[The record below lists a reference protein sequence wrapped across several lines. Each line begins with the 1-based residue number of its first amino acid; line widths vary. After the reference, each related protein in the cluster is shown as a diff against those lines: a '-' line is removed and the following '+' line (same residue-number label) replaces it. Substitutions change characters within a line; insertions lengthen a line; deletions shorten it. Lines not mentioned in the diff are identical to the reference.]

1 MIHSSPLAGLRI
13 LDASRILAGPY
24 CAQLLGDLGADVIK
38 IERPGEGDDTRG
50 WGPPFHDTFSA
61 YFLSC
66 NRNKRSLTLDLNREE
81 GQKLFRH
88 LLGKSD
94 VLIENFR
101 TDSLSKLGLRPLEL
115 LKQDPHLVICSIS
128 GYGRTGPMKDV
139 LGYDFAI
146 QALSGLMSI
155 TGEPQGAP
163 MKVGVALTDVL
174 TGLHAAVA
182 ILACLRAR
190 ESSRHGYAI
199 DLSLLDCAVASQ
211 VNLAQAYLTSD
222 TVPARQGNAHLQIVP
237 YQLFATQ
244 DGWIVVNVGN
254 DRQWQHL
261 CEAMETP
268 TLAGDERFATNQLR
282 VQNRLILV
290 PELESLMKG
299 RSTAGWVERF
309 ERHHVPHAVVQDY
322 RRLFEQEVTQARGMK
337 QTILDPQGKPVDLL
351 GSPFHLDGATLPET
365 RFPPQ
370 LGQHS
375 REILRDL
382 LGLDD
387 ATLEQLAGEKII

>member
-1 MIHSSPLAGLRI
+1 MRSSPLSGLRV

-50 WGPPFHDTFSA
+50 WGPPFHGDFSA

-66 NRNKRSLTLDLNREE
+66 NRNKRSLTLDMTTEE
-81 GQKLFRH
+81 GKRIFRH

-101 TDSLSKLGLRPLEL
+101 TDSLPKLGLEPLRI

-128 GYGRTGPMKDV
+128 GFGRTGPMKEV

-155 TGEPQGAP
+155 TGEPAGSP
-163 MKVGVALTDVL
+163 MKVGVALTDIL

-190 ESSRHGYAI
+190 ESSGHGYAI

-211 VNLAQAYLTSD
+211 VNLAQAYLTSGK
-222 TVPARQGNAHLQIVP
+222 VPVRQGNAHLQIVP

-244 DGWIVVNVGN
+244 DGWLVVNIGN
-254 DRQWQHL
+254 DRQWQHFCAAL
-261 CEAMETP
+261 ESPILGE
-268 TLAGDERFATNQLR
+268 DQRFSTNQLR
-282 VQNRLILV
+282 VENREQLI
-290 PELESLMKG
+290 PQLEKLLKT
-299 RSTAGWVERF
+299 RSTSTWTERF
-309 ERHHVPHAVVQDY
+309 DRHHVPYARVQDY
-322 RRLFEQEVTQARGMK
+322 SQLFEQEIIASRGMK
-337 QTILDPQGKPVDLL
+337 QTVFDPEGKPVDLL
-351 GSPFHLDGATLPET
+351 GSPFHLEGATLPET
-365 RFPPQ
+365 RFPPRP
-370 LGQHS
+370 GEHS
-375 REILRDL
+375 REVLKEL
-382 LGLDD
+382 LGLDSD
-387 ATLEQLAGEKII
+387 TLDRLTTEKII